1 MNDLYSYHESE
12 HLRLKK
18 KKYVATS
25 VGIFIAALAVSIVLC
40 FFVTA
45 GNATLLQVI
54 NIILCSLGGCASL
67 FLLFNVILPL
77 HNRQRYVS
85 QVISGKKKSICGVVT
100 KIGGLTTVSKNISAY
115 EITVKTDD
123 KTEILLYWDK
133 EKEIPDIVGKNVSF
147 ETVQNTVFGYEVEK

>member
-54 NIILCSLGGCASL
+54 NIILCSLGGCTSL
-67 FLLFNVILPL
+67 FLLF
-77 HNRQRYVS
+77 Q
-85 QVISGKKKSICGVVT
+85 
-100 KIGGLTTVSKNISAY
+100 
-115 EITVKTDD
+115 
-123 KTEILLYWDK
+123 
-133 EKEIPDIVGKNVSF
+133 
-147 ETVQNTVFGYEVEK
+147 